1 MFTLTDV
8 LIDALWI
15 LGLAGVFAT
24 FSYIDYYR
32 HLQRW
37 RWRDAWQR
45 PALLMPLSLSLTVF
59 TLGLT
64 LNGVTA
70 QPRAPLW
77 ETAIWAVMLL
87 LFAWQTVVYTQVG
100 RRRGWTVPLDGI
112 DRSGD
117 ASSQS
122 TESPKEPIGVEPHQ

>member
-32 HLQRW
+32 HLRRW

-45 PALLMPLSLSLTVF
+45 PCLLTPLSLSLTIF
-59 TLGLT
+59 SLGLT

-70 QPRAPLW
+70 YQPAPWW
-77 ETAIWAVMLL
+77 ETLIWGVMTLI
-87 LFAWQTVVYTQVG
+87 FAWQTFLYAQAG
-100 RRRGWTVPLDGI
+100 RRRGWDLPVEAEETHEV
-112 DRSGD
+112 
-117 ASSQS
+117 A
-122 TESPKEPIGVEPHQ
+122 EAPKEQIGAEQSQ